1 MKKVL
6 STILVLSL
14 FILTGCSAATKDTIR
29 TVETVKGKIEIP
41 NEPKRVV
48 IDYFVGDA
56 LALGVEPVGTTYI
69 YKGSV
74 FEEDLKDVPSIN
86 GDDAYGQYSMEA
98 VTKLKPDLIITYS
111 EADYDNLS
119 KIAPTVLVDYLNM
132 STAERITW
140 MADVL
145 NKKEEG
151 KKLLADFNQEVAG
164 YKQQLQ
170 DAKISNKTI
179 TLMETYSKEL
189 FVYGNKQGRGGEVL
203 YDLLELKAP
212 EVVQKEI
219 INGEQ
224 YRSISLEAI
233 NEYAGDMIMI
243 GGWQEDPMDLVGNN
257 SVWNSTPAVKNQKV
271 ITYDSSAYI
280 YQDILSTKEQLK
292 NITQSILALYE

>member
-1 MKKVL
+1 MKRIV
-6 STILVLSL
+6 SSILLLSL
-14 FILTGCSAATKDTIR
+14 FILTGCSSTTKEETRTI
-29 TVETVKGKIEIP
+29 ETVKGKIEIP
-41 NEPKRVV
+41 NDPQRVV
-48 IDYFVGDA
+48 VDYFVGDV
-56 LALGVEPVGTTYI
+56 LALGVEPVGTTYV
-69 YKGSV
+69 YEGSV
-74 FEEDLKDVPSIN
+74 FEDELKDVPSIN

-132 STAERITW
+132 TTAQRVTW

-151 KKLLADFNQEVAG
+151 KKLLNEFNQEVIS

-170 DAKISNKTI
+170 DAKISNQTI

-212 EVVQKEI
+212 GIVQKEI

-233 NEYAGDMIMI
+233 NEYTGDIVMI
-243 GGWQEDPMDLVGNN
+243 GGWQEDPMDLVGDN
-257 SVWNSTPAVKNQKV
+257 SIWNSTLAVKNKKV